1 MSFWPYILIGVAI
14 LIIAVVATAF
24 LVREKDRRKVEYML
38 DAFEDDE
45 LNFRFKENNA
55 FNKTLNR
62 IRWIFERQRQR
73 NEQES
78 WTKLIRVLT
87 HEIMNTV
94 SPIASLSEMLEN
106 YAEQPDNEHKID
118 IKAGLKT
125 ISSSSK
131 DLIEFVEKY
140 RQLTGVARPIKKA
153 VLVNELIARVINLT
167 SQECSSSGIT
177 CSYSSSN
184 DDILIYAD
192 QGLISQIIINLIKN
206 AKEAHATAITI
217 TSRLDQDEQTIIEVS
232 NNGEAITTE
241 SMEQIFVPFYTTK
254 PKGSGIGLSL
264 SRQIMNQHNGSLD
277 LIESN
282 ESNTTFA
289 LIFK

>member
-140 RQLTGVARPIKKA
+140 RHLTGVARPIKKA

-217 TSRLDQDEQTIIEVS
+217 TSRLDQDVQTIIEVS

>member
-1 MSFWPYILIGVAI
+1 MSFWPYILIGVTI

-217 TSRLDQDEQTIIEVS
+217 TSRLDQDVQTIIEVS

>member
-1 MSFWPYILIGVAI
+1 MSVWPYILIGVAI

-217 TSRLDQDEQTIIEVS
+217 TSRLDQDVQTIIEVS

>member
-73 NEQES
+73 IEQES

-217 TSRLDQDEQTIIEVS
+217 TSRLDQDVQTIIEVS

>member
-1 MSFWPYILIGVAI
+1 M
-14 LIIAVVATAF
+14 IIAVVATAF

-217 TSRLDQDEQTIIEVS
+217 TSRLDQDVQTIIEVS

>member
-192 QGLISQIIINLIKN
+192 QGLISQIIINLI
-206 AKEAHATAITI
+206 IYQ
-217 TSRLDQDEQTIIEVS
+217 R
-232 NNGEAITTE
+232 
-241 SMEQIFVPFYTTK
+241 FP
-254 PKGSGIGLSL
+254 
-264 SRQIMNQHNGSLD
+264 HN
-277 LIESN
+277 
-282 ESNTTFA
+282 
-289 LIFK
+289 

>member
-1 MSFWPYILIGVAI
+1 M
-14 LIIAVVATAF
+14 IIAVVATAF

-217 TSRLDQDEQTIIEVS
+217 TSRLDQDVQTIIEVS

-277 LIESN
+277 LIEST

>member
-14 LIIAVVATAF
+14 LIISVVATAF

-167 SQECSSSGIT
+167 SKECSSSGIT

-217 TSRLDQDEQTIIEVS
+217 TSRLDQDVQTIIEVS

>member
-1 MSFWPYILIGVAI
+1 MNFWPYILIGVAI

-217 TSRLDQDEQTIIEVS
+217 TSRLDQDVQTIIEVS

-277 LIESN
+277 LIEST

>member
-131 DLIEFVEKY
+131 DLIELVEKY

-217 TSRLDQDEQTIIEVS
+217 TSRLDQDVQTIIEVS

>member
-106 YAEQPDNEHKID
+106 YAEQPNNEHKID

-140 RQLTGVARPIKKA
+140 RQLTGVARPY
-153 VLVNELIARVINLT
+153 
-167 SQECSSSGIT
+167 QE
-177 CSYSSSN
+177 
-184 DDILIYAD
+184 
-192 QGLISQIIINLIKN
+192 
-206 AKEAHATAITI
+206 
-217 TSRLDQDEQTIIEVS
+217 SRLSQRAHRQSD
-232 NNGEAITTE
+232 
-241 SMEQIFVPFYTTK
+241 K
-254 PKGSGIGLSL
+254 PHL
-264 SRQIMNQHNGSLD
+264 SRMLLLWHNLQ
-277 LIESN
+277 LFI
-282 ESNTTFA
+282 
-289 LIFK
+289 IK

>member
-94 SPIASLSEMLEN
+94 SPIAALSEMLEN

-217 TSRLDQDEQTIIEVS
+217 TSRLDQDVQTIIEVS

-277 LIESN
+277 LIEST

>member
-14 LIIAVVATAF
+14 LIIAVVVTAF

-45 LNFRFKENNA
+45 LNFRFKESNA

-217 TSRLDQDEQTIIEVS
+217 TSRLDQDVQTIIEVS

>member
-217 TSRLDQDEQTIIEVS
+217 TSRLDQDVQTIIEVS

>member
-73 NEQES
+73 NEQGS

-217 TSRLDQDEQTIIEVS
+217 TSRLDQDVQTIIEVS

>member
-24 LVREKDRRKVEYML
+24 LVRERDRRKVEYML

-217 TSRLDQDEQTIIEVS
+217 TSRLDQDVQTIIEVS

>member
-106 YAEQPDNEHKID
+106 YAEQPDNEHKND

-217 TSRLDQDEQTIIEVS
+217 TSRLDQDVQTIIEVS

>member
-217 TSRLDQDEQTIIEVS
+217 TSRLDQDVQTIIEVS

-282 ESNTTFA
+282 ENNTTFA

>member
-24 LVREKDRRKVEYML
+24 LVREKDRKKVEYML

-217 TSRLDQDEQTIIEVS
+217 TSRLDQDVQTIIEVS

>member
-217 TSRLDQDEQTIIEVS
+217 TSRLDQDVQTIIEVS

-289 LIFK
+289 LILK

>member
-55 FNKTLNR
+55 VNKTLNR

-217 TSRLDQDEQTIIEVS
+217 TSRLDQDVQTIIEVS

>member
-14 LIIAVVATAF
+14 LIITVVATAF

-131 DLIEFVEKY
+131 GLIEFVEKY
-140 RQLTGVARPIKKA
+140 HQLTGVARPIKKA

-192 QGLISQIIINLIKN
+192 QGLISQIIINLTKN

-217 TSRLDQDEQTIIEVS
+217 TSRLDQDVQTIIEVS

>member
-192 QGLISQIIINLIKN
+192 QGLISQILINLIKN

-217 TSRLDQDEQTIIEVS
+217 TSRLDQDVQTIIEVS

>member
-14 LIIAVVATAF
+14 LIIAVVATAS

-217 TSRLDQDEQTIIEVS
+217 TSRLDQDVQTIIEVS

-277 LIESN
+277 LIEST

>member
-38 DAFEDDE
+38 DAVEDDE

-217 TSRLDQDEQTIIEVS
+217 TSRLDQDVQTIIEVS

>member
-1 MSFWPYILIGVAI
+1 MSFWPYILIGIAI

-217 TSRLDQDEQTIIEVS
+217 TSRLDQDVQTIIEVS

>member
-14 LIIAVVATAF
+14 LIISGVATAF

-217 TSRLDQDEQTIIEVS
+217 TSRLDQDVQTIIEVS

-277 LIESN
+277 LIEST

>member
-131 DLIEFVEKY
+131 YLIEFVEKY

-217 TSRLDQDEQTIIEVS
+217 TSRLDQDVQTIIEVS

>member
-217 TSRLDQDEQTIIEVS
+217 TSRLDQDVQTIIEVS

-264 SRQIMNQHNGSLD
+264 SRQIMNRHNGSLD
-277 LIESN
+277 LIEST

>member
-14 LIIAVVATAF
+14 LIIAVVDTAF

-217 TSRLDQDEQTIIEVS
+217 TSRLDQDVQTIIEVS

>member
-177 CSYSSSN
+177 CSYSLSN

-217 TSRLDQDEQTIIEVS
+217 TSRLDQDVQTIIEVS

>member
-14 LIIAVVATAF
+14 LIITVVATAF

-217 TSRLDQDEQTIIEVS
+217 TSRLDQDVQTIIEVS

>member
-118 IKAGLKT
+118 IKVGLKT

-217 TSRLDQDEQTIIEVS
+217 TSRLDQDVQTIIEVS

>member
-14 LIIAVVATAF
+14 LIISVVATAF

-217 TSRLDQDEQTIIEVS
+217 TSRLDQDVQTIIEIS

>member
-14 LIIAVVATAF
+14 LIIAVVASAF

-217 TSRLDQDEQTIIEVS
+217 TSRLDQDVQTIIEVS

>member
-153 VLVNELIARVINLT
+153 VLVNELIAKVINLT

-217 TSRLDQDEQTIIEVS
+217 TSRLDQDVQTIIEVS

>member
-94 SPIASLSEMLEN
+94 SPITSLSEMLEN

-217 TSRLDQDEQTIIEVS
+217 TSRLDQDVQTIIEVS

-277 LIESN
+277 LIEST

>member
-106 YAEQPDNEHKID
+106 YAEQPNNEHKID

-217 TSRLDQDEQTIIEVS
+217 TSRLDQDVQTIIEVS

-277 LIESN
+277 LIEST

>member
-192 QGLISQIIINLIKN
+192 QGLISQILINLIKN

-217 TSRLDQDEQTIIEVS
+217 TSRLDQDVQTIIEVS

-282 ESNTTFA
+282 ENNTTFA

>member
-14 LIIAVVATAF
+14 LIIAVVVTAF

-217 TSRLDQDEQTIIEVS
+217 TSRLDQDVQTIIEVS